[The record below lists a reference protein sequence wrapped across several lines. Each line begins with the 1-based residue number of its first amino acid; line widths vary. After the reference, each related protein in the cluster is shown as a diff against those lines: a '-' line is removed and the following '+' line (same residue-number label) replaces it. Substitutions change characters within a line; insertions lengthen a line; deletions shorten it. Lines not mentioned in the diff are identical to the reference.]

1 MFKPILVY
9 LIASFFGHIIW
20 EIGHLP
26 LYTLWY
32 EESFITKALSILHCT
47 FGDLL
52 IAFFSLVISIVLL
65 GRHKWPTGRFR
76 IVGVFTLIFGL
87 SYTIFSEWLNV
98 SVRQSWAYND
108 YMPLVPPFDTGLT
121 PLLQWIVIPSLA
133 LFFAKTTYVK
143 ATSSS

>member
-1 MFKPILVY
+1 MVKSILVY
-9 LIASFFGHIIW
+9 LIASFFGHLIW

-32 EESFITKALSILHCT
+32 EESLITKAFSILHCT

-65 GRHKWPTGRFR
+65 GKHKWPNGRFR
-76 IVGVFTLIFGL
+76 IVGSFTLIFGL

-98 SVRQSWAYND
+98 SVRESWAYND

-121 PLLQWIVIPSLA
+121 PLLQWIVIPFLA
-133 LFFAKTTYVK
+133 LFFAKTTHVK
-143 ATSSS
+143 EAPSS

>member
-1 MFKPILVY
+1 MVKSIFVY
-9 LIASFFGHIIW
+9 LIASFFGHLIW

-32 EESFITKALSILHCT
+32 EESLTQAFSILHCT

-52 IAFFSLVISIVLL
+52 IALFSLVISIVLL
-65 GRHKWPTGRFR
+65 GKHKWPNDRFR
-76 IVGVFTLIFGL
+76 IVGSFTLIFGL

-108 YMPLVPPFDTGLT
+108 YMPLIPPFDTGLT
-121 PLLQWIVIPSLA
+121 PLLQWIAIPFLA

-143 ATSSS
+143 EAPSS